1 MFISFVCVL
10 SVLGWVA
17 KGILLASTHTTT
29 NNCVVLKQQKLFTNI
44 LGYKIEGN
52 GYTKSLKDLK
62 EIKFIM

>member
-29 NNCVVLKQQKLFTNI
+29 NVVLKQQKLFTNI
-44 LGYKIEGN
+44 LGYKIKGN
-52 GYTKSLKDLK
+52 GYTKSLRDLK
-62 EIKFIM
+62 RLNS